1 MKTISEIQELIVN
14 ENDDLKIALRSLNNT
29 SKKIC
34 LVINKKKK
42 LVGVIT
48 DGDIRR
54 SLLKKK
60 DKLNCGFIASKKYLS
75 TKSNFVDDK
84 LLAQAKKKKIQ
95 NIPVIDKLGK
105 LTGIH
110 FLTETFEKN
119 LDIPLVIM
127 AGGLGKRLRPYTLK
141 KPKPLMNIGGNPL
154 LDEIIKNAQNSGINK
169 IYISVNYMKKKIFNH
184 IKKIDIQI

>member
-84 LLAQAKKKKIQ
+84 LLAQAKKKK
-95 NIPVIDKLGK
+95 NTKYSCY
-105 LTGIH
+105 
-110 FLTETFEKN
+110 
-119 LDIPLVIM
+119 
-127 AGGLGKRLRPYTLK
+127 R
-141 KPKPLMNIGGNPL
+141 
-154 LDEIIKNAQNSGINK
+154 
-169 IYISVNYMKKKIFNH
+169 
-184 IKKIDIQI
+184 